1 MSKDIVTLG
10 DTEAGK
16 WKFYYYN
23 SPVMQILIKQ

>member
-16 WKFYYYN
+16 CKFYYYS
-23 SPVMQILIKQ
+23 SPTMQILIKQ